1 MEKNLIGREIMNLD
15 DSQSS
20 NVRAT
25 VLKISYSDKKVLIE
39 DYDG

>member
-1 MEKNLIGREIMNLD
+1 MEILLKGGEVMNLD
-15 DSQSS
+15 DSQSR

-25 VLKISYSDKKVLIE
+25 VLKISYSDKNVLIE

>member
-1 MEKNLIGREIMNLD
+1 MEIFFKGRELMNLD
-15 DSQSS
+15 DSQSR

-25 VLKISYSDKKVLIE
+25 VLKISYSDKNVLIE

>member
-1 MEKNLIGREIMNLD
+1 MEIFLKGREVMNLD
-15 DSQSS
+15 DSQSR

-25 VLKISYSDKKVLIE
+25 VLKISYSDKNVLIE

>member
-1 MEKNLIGREIMNLD
+1 MEIFLKGRELMNLD
-15 DSQSS
+15 DSQSR

-25 VLKISYSDKKVLIE
+25 VLKISYSDKNVLIE